1 MENYSTTSSFDTFEL
16 QVTPEAQGYL
26 KAAANWA
33 IFICILIFIF
43 LGFNLLFSFGIIAAG
58 SAGAESAA
66 LPVDVP
72 FAAIGIVSVIFNVVG
87 AIPVVFLFGFANKI
101 KRAIS
106 DVNTVA
112 LTNAFK
118 SLKSHYMFLGIYAI
132 LFIVLIIAFFILA
145 ITLATSMAG
154 QKF

>member
-1 MENYSTTSSFDTFEL
+1 MENYATTSSFDTFEL

-26 KAAANWA
+26 KTAANWA
-33 IFICILIFIF
+33 IFLCILVFIF
-43 LGFNLLFSFGIIAAG
+43 LGFNLLFSFAIIAAG
-58 SAGAESAA
+58 AAGAENAD

-72 FAAIGIVSVIFNVVG
+72 FAAIGIVSLIFNVVG
-87 AIPVVFLFGFANKI
+87 AIPVIFLFGFANKV

-106 DVNTVA
+106 EVNTVA

-132 LFIVLIIAFFILA
+132 LFIVLTIAFFILVL
-145 ITLATSMAG
+145 TLAASMSG
-154 QKF
+154 TKF